1 MKLCLVGP
9 GCKPI
14 PPTGWGAVESIVWD
28 YYTELIKRNMDV
40 TIINDPNL
48 NQVLRRIVAEEYTHV
63 HIMYDDHVVLAPYL
77 AQYSDPKIKVFYT
90 SHYAYLTHTELPNM
104 PYFHTIFNHVL
115 ACPNM
120 HILAISEPIRQVYIK
135 HGYPKDRVR
144 VLHNGASAR
153 LFAYIELPK
162 RSERTLYLGKIEAR
176 KRQYLYQGIPSID
189 FVGNFH
195 DSSFDQTHPHYLGE
209 WTRDTLYHHMSHYG
223 NLALLSDGEA
233 DPLVVKEALMCGLGV
248 VLSECSGAN
257 LDLKDYITII
267 PNERLE
273 DIAFVEQEIIRNR
286 EISVSKRDEIRQ
298 YGLSVFSWSTIVDR
312 YLNML
317 YS

>member
-1 MKLCLVGP
+1 MKLCLIGP

-14 PPTGWGAVESIVWD
+14 PPSGWGAVESIVWD
-28 YYTELIKRNMDV
+28 YYTELKKRNMDV

-77 AQYSDPKIKVFYT
+77 DPKIKVFYT
-90 SHYAYLTHTELPNM
+90 SHYAYLTHPGLPNM
-104 PYFHTIFNHVL
+104 QYFHTIFRHVL
-115 ACPNM
+115 GCPKM
-120 HILAISEPIRQVYIK
+120 HILAISEPIRQVYLK
-135 HGYPKDRVR
+135 HGYPADRVR
-144 VLHNGASAR
+144 VLHNGASAQ
-153 LFAYIELPK
+153 LFSYADFPK
-162 RSERTLYLGKIEAR
+162 KGDRTLYLGKIEAR
-176 KRQYLYQGIPSID
+176 KRQYLYQAIQSID

-195 DSSFDQTHPHYLGE
+195 DSSFDPSNPHYLGE
-209 WTRDTLYHHMSHYG
+209 WTRDTLYQHMSHYG

-248 VLSECSGAN
+248 VLSECSAAN
-257 LDLKDYITII
+257 LDHKDFITII
-267 PNERLE
+267 PTERLN

-286 EISVSKRDEIRQ
+286 EISVSKRQEIRD
-298 YGLSVFSWSTIVDR
+298 YGLTMFSWSTIVDR

-317 YS
+317 HT